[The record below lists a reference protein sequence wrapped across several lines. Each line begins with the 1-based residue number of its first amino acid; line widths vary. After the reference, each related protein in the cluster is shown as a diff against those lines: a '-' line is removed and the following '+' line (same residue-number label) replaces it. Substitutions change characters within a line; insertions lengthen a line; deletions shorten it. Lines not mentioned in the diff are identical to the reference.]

1 MQERCHAVVTRR
13 LDGYETRVKNA
24 KARLTTPERVLEH
37 CGERLAMLKKLAF
50 SAVEQRIAER
60 ENRLGYLAA
69 LVEGRSPVKILA
81 RGYSLTTGPDGKAV
95 LSVAQVKTGDRLEIR
110 VADGTI
116 RSTVNGVEKAKEKIK

>member
-1 MQERCHAVVTRR
+1 
-13 LDGYETRVKNA
+13 
-24 KARLTTPERVLEH
+24 
-37 CGERLAMLKKLAF
+37 MLKKLAF